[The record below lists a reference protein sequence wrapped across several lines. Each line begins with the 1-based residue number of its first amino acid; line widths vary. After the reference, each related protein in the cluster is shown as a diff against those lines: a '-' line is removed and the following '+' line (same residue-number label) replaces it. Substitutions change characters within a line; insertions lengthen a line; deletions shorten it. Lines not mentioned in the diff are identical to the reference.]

1 MRVSVFPGYILWAR
15 FWEQFW
21 SCNGA
26 VNFCFLNRHNV
37 RLMKIKEG
45 EHFKFFSSNANDVY
59 ANKFSPP
66 IKLFLLV
73 PNEED
78 PEFSFLLSGDQIYS
92 DFQSLTAHQK
102 RIGKVQKV
110 TFWANPGTV
119 CIFQSFI
126 LRFCDERASIVNP
139 HLTTVTLNSL
149 VIFQNST
156 AA

>member
-1 MRVSVFPGYILWAR
+1 MLLMFMLT
-15 FWEQFW
+15 
-21 SCNGA
+21 
-26 VNFCFLNRHNV
+26 NFN
-37 RLMKIKEG
+37 
-45 EHFKFFSSNANDVY
+45 
-59 ANKFSPP
+59 PP

-78 PEFSFLLSGDQIYS
+78 PVFFSFVRNQIYF
-92 DFQSLTAHQK
+92 DFLSLTAHQK
-102 RIGKVQKV
+102 KNQKVEKV

-139 HLTTVTLNSL
+139 HLTIVTPYCL
-149 VIFQNST
+149 VIFQNGT